1 MHDFTKVQPHRKSL
15 RFQIE
20 PMSSI
25 YFILKPLQNISELK
39 LQALS
44 QKVESITVK
53 KLTSIITI
61 LQRKSL
67 MDGNDNLKN

>member
-1 MHDFTKVQPHRKSL
+1 
-15 RFQIE
+15 
-20 PMSSI
+20 MSSI
-25 YFILKPLQNISELK
+25 YFILKPIQYISELK

-53 KLTSIITI
+53 KLTSIVTI
-61 LQRKSL
+61 LQRNSL

>member
-1 MHDFTKVQPHRKSL
+1 MHDFTKDQPHRKSL

-44 QKVESITVK
+44 QKVEPITVK